1 MQKIDGTPVLFLL
14 QSVTFL
20 VATESVIVSSVPK
33 LDLGLEQA
41 KIAAVRQEWLQA
53 VRDGNA
59 DRLGDLTTDGVVAVL
74 KDGRCVNGKEAL
86 RTTLQHIFSLYD
98 VERRT
103 LASDVIVRDNWAIAL
118 DELDNAVTSVSSGM
132 EVQAHVKAV
141 IVYARQSNGDWKVAR
156 LMELLD

>member
-1 MQKIDGTPVLFLL
+1 M
-14 QSVTFL
+14 
-20 VATESVIVSSVPK
+20 SSVPK

-41 KIAAVRQEWLQA
+41 KIAAVRQEWVQA

-86 RTTLQHIFSLYD
+86 RTTFQHIFSLFD

-103 LASDVIVRDNWAIAL
+103 LASDVIIRDNWAIEL
-118 DELDNAVTSVSSGM
+118 DEMDSAATSVRSGI
-132 EVQAHVKAV
+132 EVRARVKAV

-156 LMELLD
+156 VLELLD